1 MVLSHF
7 PLRCEM
13 WRRPEI
19 KGRTAIVLQPK
30 DRGSSQKL
38 VLDFSP
44 ELDGLQPGVT
54 LQQALSRYGDATLLD
69 ADTPYYRSVFNEILD
84 ALENRSPL
92 VEGAEPGLAYVG
104 LYGMQGL
111 YPDDNVLVNAVKE
124 AIPEEFAAQI
134 GIGESK
140 FLAYLGAM
148 HSPPHH
154 FRIFSGNALDF
165 LKELSCDILPV
176 SAKSKEKLRKFG
188 IYTLGQIVALP
199 PGPLQSQFGQ
209 EGRRI
214 WELAGGYDDTPLYP
228 RFMEEGI
235 EESTTLPSVTV
246 SMEAI
251 LAAVELL
258 LTRVFTRNI
267 LRGKGIRSLDLWTKS
282 WCAEHWEKSIRFK
295 EPAMDIRSTLFRIK
309 QFLENFPQP
318 GPVEQLGVKL
328 TGLSY
333 GVGRQR
339 SIFAEVRE
347 QDHLIEDI
355 KQLELRLDSPQV
367 FKIKEV
373 EPWSRIP
380 ERRYALTRLSR

>member
-1 MVLSHF
+1 L
-7 PLRCEM
+7 
-13 WRRPEI
+13 
-19 KGRTAIVLQPK
+19 
-30 DRGSSQKL
+30 
-38 VLDFSP
+38 
-44 ELDGLQPGVT
+44 
-54 LQQALSRYGDATLLD
+54 
-69 ADTPYYRSVFNEILD
+69 
-84 ALENRSPL
+84 
-92 VEGAEPGLAYVG
+92 
-104 LYGMQGL
+104 
-111 YPDDNVLVNAVKE
+111 
-124 AIPEEFAAQI
+124 
-134 GIGESK
+134 
-140 FLAYLGAM
+140 
-148 HSPPHH
+148 
-154 FRIFSGNALDF
+154 
-165 LKELSCDILPV
+165 
-176 SAKSKEKLRKFG
+176 G

-318 GPVEQLGVKL
+318 
-328 TGLSY
+328 
-333 GVGRQR
+333 
-339 SIFAEVRE
+339 VR
-347 QDHLIEDI
+347 
-355 KQLELRLDSPQV
+355 
-367 FKIKEV
+367 
-373 EPWSRIP
+373 WS
-380 ERRYALTRLSR
+380 S